1 MDNNMRNEIESWGI
15 PNIDELEGRNIKF
28 VFNSSE
34 INKEKDRFIELHCEK
49 WSVKFCLY
57 DLTNDIEIFTMEFKE
72 MPQYMISLTKELPNI
87 KLELLNVIDSS
98 LRRKG
103 IASYYIEKLKE
114 YAIKHNYSY
123 IRVTPSPDA
132 DIFKAQSK
140 NNSLNLKEL
149 INFYESKSTSEMPIK
164 VLKI

>member
-1 MDNNMRNEIESWGI
+1 MRNEIESWGI
-15 PNIDELEGRNIKF
+15 PNIAELKGKNIKF
-28 VFNSSE
+28 IFDSSQ
-34 INKEKDRFIELHCEK
+34 INKENKLFENLHCENGD
-49 WSVKFCLY
+49 VKFCLY
-57 DLTNDIEIFTMEFKE
+57 DFTNDIEIFTMEFNE
-72 MPQYMISLTKELPNI
+72 MPQYMLSLTKELPNL